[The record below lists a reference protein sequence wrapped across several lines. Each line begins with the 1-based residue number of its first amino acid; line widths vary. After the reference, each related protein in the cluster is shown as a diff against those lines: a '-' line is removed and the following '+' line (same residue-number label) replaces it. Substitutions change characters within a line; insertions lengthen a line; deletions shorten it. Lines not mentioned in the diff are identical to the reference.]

1 MKRLVLALIVLFA
14 VAPAAHATRLL
25 KQSTAY
31 NLQVF
36 MAASSDH
43 VTGKTGLTLTITAS
57 KDGASFA
64 SITPTVTELANGW
77 YKLALTSSHTDT
89 VGDLAVHV
97 TGTDA
102 DPSDLVVQVRAN
114 ALGDT
119 LPANV
124 VAVAAKAD
132 TWYVATAGN
141 GGSDSNNG
149 KSWGTPFLTLG
160 AAQTAAKDGDTINVG
175 SGTFTIAAG
184 LSVSKSLT
192 FRGVSRG
199 GTVVTSSNA
208 GANTFEIG
216 ADSVSIENMR
226 IVSSGTNSSGVS
238 SFLGNSDL
246 RLENCTLEGVT
257 DGFLADSVAGLI
269 VRRCKASS
277 QWDGAYVSSCPA
289 CVVEDSEFV
298 SLGTYAA
305 SDEHFAGFRAI
316 AGGDSDNGTA
326 TGGVFRNNICRAARS
341 GTSAGAK
348 TTAGGVFAGDWVLA
362 GNRFVAEATN
372 ASYTG
377 AVYGVS
383 DNNQNSRRGRLTV
396 DGGSIFT
403 SSAGSGTVRDVNTA
417 VAGSLVDLQ
426 GVKYAAAKIG
436 GAGTIVDRSP
446 TASET
451 NSAVVAG
458 TVGVRALLALPAVA
472 PAANGGLPTVDASN
486 RVAGVSGNVAGSVG
500 SVTGNVGG
508 SVASVTGNLGGN
520 VTGSVGSVTGNVG
533 GNVVGS
539 VGSVTAGVG
548 LADGAI
554 TAAKIASGAITGAK
568 FDGSTAFAQTGDAF
582 ARLGAPAGASVAAD
596 IAAVATSASAVQAK
610 LPSASAKMAGEGA
623 TAKNLDQVSGGGGG
637 APTAAENAA
646 AVWDYLSA
654 DADTA
659 NSMGLL
665 LNEFDFVTPGNFG
678 LLQIDADGR
687 VASDVASYG
696 GDDQAGENAAA
707 FFGNDGDESTAL
719 VDDVGQGGLDP
730 IAPTWLNKARYWF
743 PGRSGDRAD
752 NIVTVKGG
760 AIAHPFSGTLGAV
773 MPLNTGDD
781 GAVNADIASVV
792 SVTMTGPAAYTPT
805 NFAVRA
811 DGKAIHFDVPELAV
825 TGAYT
830 VLVVGWTKDGQ
841 QIPLECK
848 LVVR

>member
-1 MKRLVLALIVLFA
+1 MKRFLVALIVCLTL
-14 VAPAAHATRLL
+14 APAAHATRLL

-102 DPSDLVVQVRAN
+102 DPSDLVVQVRPN

-348 TTAGGVFAGDWVLA
+348 TTAGGIFAGDWILE

-377 AVYGVS
+377 GVYGVS

-472 PAANGGLPTVDASN
+472 PAASGGLPTVDASN
-486 RVAGVSGNVAGSVG
+486 RVAGVSGNVAGSVGSVTGAVG

-548 LADGAI
+548 LADGSI

-568 FDGSTAFAQTGDAF
+568 FDGSTAYAQTGDAF

-596 IAAVATSASAVQAK
+596 IAAVASSASAVQAK

-637 APTAAENAA
+637 
-646 AVWDYLSA
+646 
-654 DADTA
+654 
-659 NSMGLL
+659 
-665 LNEFDFVTPGNFG
+665 
-678 LLQIDADGR
+678 
-687 VASDVASYG
+687 
-696 GDDQAGENAAA
+696 
-707 FFGNDGDESTAL
+707 
-719 VDDVGQGGLDP
+719 GGLSPPRINLPPDP
-730 IAPTWLNKARYWF
+730 GF
-743 PGRSGDRAD
+743 
-752 NIVTVKGG
+752 TVK
-760 AIAHPFSGTLGAV
+760 
-773 MPLNTGDD
+773 
-781 GAVNADIASVV
+781 
-792 SVTMTGPAAYTPT
+792 
-805 NFAVRA
+805 
-811 DGKAIHFDVPELAV
+811 AV
-825 TGAYT
+825 TGADGTYKCVPRVMLDPGT
-830 VLVVGWTKDGQ
+830 VGDVTIAIDMSPIFGK
-841 QIPLECK
+841 K
-848 LVVR
+848 LVSSVGTATVSGGSITVDQAEDKTGPHDQMAYVTLDGTATAGERRTISVPVSMVGGPTNKRCVLDVGVFGE